1 MQLTGARSSTNFPK
15 EFAMPASL
23 RTLSRAMKD
32 CRAYAESSKVLLPD
46 DFEVDLFD
54 DSSERD
60 TLYIL
65 VCDVRPRSWV
75 DPFSE

>member
-1 MQLTGARSSTNFPK
+1 
-15 EFAMPASL
+15 MPASL
-23 RTLSRAMKD
+23 RTLPSALKD
-32 CRAYAESSKVLLPD
+32 PCGYAESGKVLLPD
-46 DFEVDLFD
+46 DVEVDVFG

-65 VCDVRPRSWV
+65 VCDVRPGSWV

>member
-1 MQLTGARSSTNFPK
+1 
-15 EFAMPASL
+15 MPASL
-23 RTLSRAMKD
+23 RTLPSALKD
-32 CRAYAESSKVLLPD
+32 RCAYAESSKVLLPD
-46 DFEVDLFD
+46 DFEVDVFD